1 MKGKKD
7 VSMFLDLPKN
17 NENLRYWKITDFRTF
32 ANISCIYFVSLLNSY
47 IFHPYTVMRQPLL
60 SLLLCT

>member
-47 IFHPYTVMRQPLL
+47 TVMRQPLL